1 MSGIVRELHPGH
13 TGVQENIELD
23 GKGAIPTYN
32 LESNNAEGASAKSS
46 ADDDAKSDHFQ
57 DGVQRVR
64 AITDTWDRKTMIIMF
79 VL

>member
-1 MSGIVRELHPGH
+1 MAGIVREIHPGNV
-13 TGVQENIELD
+13 GLQENIELD

-32 LESNNAEGASAKSS
+32 LESNPEGAPGSS
-46 ADDDAKSDHFQ
+46 ATDDDAKSERFQ

-64 AITDTWDRKTMIIMF
+64 AITDTWDKKTMIIMF